1 MLVRPRKSV
10 LKTDKLL
17 QGKKKLLPGK
27 QLILFALTY
36 LLNLFAVVR
45 LKAEPQLVV
54 ELYSSIWDV
63 PKTSPFLENVKLIFS
78 I

>member
-1 MLVRPRKSV
+1 MIFFLIVRRRKSV

-17 QGKKKLLPGK
+17 QGKHLV
-27 QLILFALTY
+27 LFALTY

-54 ELYSSIWDV
+54 EVNSTIRDAQ
-63 PKTSPFLENVKLIFS
+63 
-78 I
+78 